1 MIASAVRAV
10 ASLAA
15 MAVALSAALSAALLA
30 GGCASTS
37 PESFYTL
44 RPVAAAAAP
53 AASVASAAPA
63 YSLVVG
69 PVRVPEIVDRPQLVV
84 RKDGNEVAVLEQQR
98 WAQPLQAEIAQ
109 ALSADLAARLPQ
121 ARVIP
126 DRDAGSARA
135 DVRVTVD
142 VTRFDAVPGAFVMVE
157 SLWTIRRRGTDAPTH
172 GRLAVR
178 EPVTG
183 AGYDAVAAAFARA
196 VRQTGDRIAEA
207 VASPPAS
214 DRAALPA
221 R

>member
-1 MIASAVRAV
+1 MIASAVRKAV
-10 ASLAA
+10 GLAAISASLSTA
-15 MAVALSAALSAALLA
+15 MLA
-30 GGCASTS
+30 GGCASTP

-44 RPVAAAAAP
+44 RPVAPADAASVAP
-53 AASVASAAPA
+53 AASSAPA

-109 ALSADLAARLPQ
+109 ALAADLSARLPQ

-126 DRDAGSARA
+126 DRDAGSANA

-157 SLWTIRRRGTDAPTH
+157 SLWTIR
-172 GRLAVR
+172 
-178 EPVTG
+178 
-183 AGYDAVAAAFARA
+183 
-196 VRQTGDRIAEA
+196 
-207 VASPPAS
+207 
-214 DRAALPA
+214 
-221 R
+221 